1 MFDKN
6 RNGPSTDPGGCLN
19 RTSCYYS
26 EEVEPSRTTF
36 LLHTFEIHFL
46 MKQYIYIYNVIL

>member
-46 MKQYIYIYNVIL
+46 MKQYLYIYNVIL